1 MQSPALDLIVANP
14 RITGLNLFTKW
25 ISLSIILI
33 RDEFKWLK
41 CITWIFFF
49 LETFELWEL
58 KASKKLSRA
67 FQKLKRSL

>member
-1 MQSPALDLIVANP
+1 MQSPALDLILANP

-41 CITWIFFF
+41 MHNLNIF
-49 LETFELWEL
+49 
-58 KASKKLSRA
+58 LSRNIWTLRTESFEKA
-67 FQKLKRSL
+67 FESFSKA